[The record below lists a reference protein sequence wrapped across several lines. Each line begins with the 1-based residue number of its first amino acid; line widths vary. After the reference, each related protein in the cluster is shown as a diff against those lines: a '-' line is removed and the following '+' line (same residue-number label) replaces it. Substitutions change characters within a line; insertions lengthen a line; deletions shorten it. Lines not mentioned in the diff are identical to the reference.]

1 MPAEFDSEAP
11 REPEAALLT
20 GLSAAIERLLPALE
34 TFTRFEGPDP
44 AARRSRW
51 KAELEETLPETGAGA
66 DEVLRLLQEV
76 VIPNGLRTGAPGFSG
91 WVTTMPPTVPAAASL
106 AATISAPQR
115 WWASPG
121 NFLEAVALD
130 WLRDLLELSAEHQG
144 VFISGGA
151 VANLICLGAARQ
163 SAGERLGFD
172 PSREGA
178 GQFRSPRVYAG
189 PNAHHVVMRALAI
202 LGLGQ
207 HSLVEVPEGDNGTI
221 EVAELVERIRSDRV
235 HGATPIAI
243 VASAGDVNTG
253 RVDPLPKLMEI
264 AAEHQVWLHVDGA
277 YGAFGILDE
286 RTKPLFGKWSQV
298 DSVAVDPHKW
308 LAAPVGCGA
317 AFVRDRDLLGRTFAL
332 EPADYLSG
340 ATPGE
345 GDLESPFEELG
356 YEFQDFT
363 VDQSSPSRGLVVW
376 ALLKEI
382 GAEGM
387 RQRVG
392 RHLDCAR
399 QVARRVAAEPDLELL
414 AEPVLSICCFR
425 FRPRGIDDREY
436 LDALNER
443 VLKAVWASGRSTPS
457 STRVDGQLAI
467 RPCFINPRTTIIDAD
482 RLVDEVLAAGRS
494 S

>member
-1 MPAEFDSEAP
+1 MPDDLSVVQSP
-11 REPEAALLT
+11 PEKALLT
-20 GLSAAIERLLPALE
+20 DLSSAIERLLPALE
-34 TFTRFEGPDP
+34 TFTKFEGPDP
-44 AARRSRW
+44 AARRSIW
-51 KAELEETLPETGAGA
+51 KSQLEETLPETGAGA
-66 DEVLRLLQEV
+66 DEVLRILEEV
-76 VIPNGLRTGAPGFSG
+76 VIPNGLRTGHPGFSG
-91 WVTTMPPTVPAAASL
+91 WVTTMPPTVPTAASL
-106 AATISAPQR
+106 AATLSAPQR

-121 NFLEAVALD
+121 NLLEALALD
-130 WLRDLLELSAEHQG
+130 WLRDLLALSPEHQG

-172 PSREGA
+172 PSRAGA
-178 GQFRSPRVYAG
+178 SQLVEPRVYAG
-189 PNAHHVVMRALAI
+189 ANVHHVVTRALAI

-207 HSLVEVPEGDNGTI
+207 HSLAEVSAAADGMMDVSDLE
-221 EVAELVERIRSDRV
+221 ERIRADRAA
-235 HGATPIAI
+235 GATPIAI

-253 RVDPLPKLMEI
+253 KIDPLPRLME
-264 AAEHQVWLHVDGA
+264 AASRHQVWLHVDGA
-277 YGAFGILDE
+277 YGAFGVLDE
-286 RTKPLFGKWSQV
+286 RTKPLFGDWSQV

-317 AFVRDRDLLGRTFAL
+317 AFVRDRDLLGRTFTL

-340 ATPGE
+340 AAPGE
-345 GDLESPFEELG
+345 ADLGSPFEELG
-356 YEFQDFT
+356 YEFQDFS

-414 AEPVLSICCFR
+414 SEPVLSICCFR
-425 FRPRGIDDREY
+425 IRPAGMGDGPD
-436 LDALNER
+436 LDAINER
-443 VLKAVWASGRSTPS
+443 VLKAVWARGRTTPS
-457 STRVDGQLAI
+457 TTRVDGRLAI
-467 RPCFINPRTTIIDAD
+467 RPCFINPRTTLADAD
-482 RLVDEVLAAGRS
+482 ALVDEVLAVGRAG
-494 S
+494 